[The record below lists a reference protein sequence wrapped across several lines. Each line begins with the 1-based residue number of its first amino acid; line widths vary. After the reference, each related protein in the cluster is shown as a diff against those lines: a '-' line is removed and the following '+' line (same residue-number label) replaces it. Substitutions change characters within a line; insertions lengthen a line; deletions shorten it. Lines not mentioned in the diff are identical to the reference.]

1 MSMHWYTL
9 LLIIVVI
16 ALLIVLALSYPDL
29 RRYLKIRNM

>member
-1 MSMHWYTL
+1 MHWYTL

-16 ALLIVLALSYPDL
+16 ALLIVFALSYPDL